1 MHAYAYTG
9 AEQRVTDVEPGDA
22 ACAEP
27 RQVAAVA
34 VHAAVAAAVVREQ
47 SIVTVLSI
55 DGGGVCGIIPGTIL
69 PFLEEK
75 LQEII
80 NGSDARIAH
89 FLAVRIYFDVI
100 ARTSIGGLVTAVL
113 TAPNENGDPIFAA
126 KDMNDF
132 YLEHCPRARIF
143 TPYDG
148 MHLQSVVQQ
157 LLGDKRVDQ
166 TITNIV
172 VPTFDIKLLQP
183 TIFSTYDVCLMN
195 ISLTALLNMLKSM
208 INMATLAQ
216 HRGFGSTIS

>member
-1 MHAYAYTG
+1 MRVRDTG

-89 FLAVRIYFDVI
+89 FLAVLDCGVSNPSPSYGKR
-100 ARTSIGGLVTAVL
+100 SS
-113 TAPNENGDPIFAA
+113 P
-126 KDMNDF
+126 
-132 YLEHCPRARIF
+132 LE
-143 TPYDG
+143 
-148 MHLQSVVQQ
+148 
-157 LLGDKRVDQ
+157 
-166 TITNIV
+166 
-172 VPTFDIKLLQP
+172 
-183 TIFSTYDVCLMN
+183 
-195 ISLTALLNMLKSM
+195 
-208 INMATLAQ
+208 
-216 HRGFGSTIS
+216 